1 MNTTPPSLPTTRFIM
16 HDDFAF
22 LSFFRPAVGFA
33 FMGFNLFYG
42 RFSHEAILML
52 RNALYLADFAF
63 KLRHKRDEKRFKR
76 DSTD

>member
-1 MNTTPPSLPTTRFIM
+1 MTISLF
-16 HDDFAF
+16 F
-22 LSFFRPAVGFA
+22 LSFAPPMASL